1 MSRRPHQT
9 KSVLGHYSVGLAIG
23 ASILWLIAGAVLG
36 SRLHNIFVYDTFP
49 SLPPYLEP
57 FGAPNS
63 LLVALTLVCSVAI
76 GAIVWP
82 MAPTLRSKKHQANHT
97 PSEHPTECVA
107 RTSSILSATYWLAL
121 SSLPLWLCIARAI
134 APDVIFQPNVWEV
147 IWFAFATSRGAYYL
161 AASFPVLPRSGQ
173 ASHATRYSRVMVS
186 LCLCATAWWFCQ
198 SLDYYQSFRLGF
210 NDFAHFSQRIA
221 NTASGRGFL
230 LETPVLPPFWDHF
243 NPGLLLLVPL
253 WKIWPSVYLIFVIQA
268 VSLTIPAWLLYS
280 ISRKK
285 GESPAQSI
293 LWGMAWLLHPCVGQM
308 NLSYTYGWHPVTMA
322 LPFLLLGFRLLMS
335 GKNLHA
341 LFAIILAM
349 SFEEGVIVVV
359 GCFSAAMLARSWW
372 TQQRTDAFGISVSA
386 TAWGAMWLLSIVLF
400 VLVYSL
406 SGLAPFQAGRFARL
420 GNNLVEVVLSP
431 ILRPVD
437 FGALLFRGRNAI
449 FLAIVLLPALI
460 VSHVRSLWY
469 WAAAAMPLGVLIVW
483 EHMPAQSIA
492 FQYPACLL
500 PILFLAALASVCGS
514 EANAVQQQDLRPF
527 SKPIAAMAACFVLS
541 VYVGQFPWS
550 QSTLS
555 DVLGKTYG
563 FDTDLNRLAGE
574 RDNKWI
580 TQKTQSLIADAGREV
595 RVLATGRLASHCV
608 GLADIE
614 TVGQFWQRRDSL
626 SKLDPAL
633 KSPLLRYDFL
643 LLDYQENFQQTTE
656 ESRQIAAEAQSL
668 GFTLVDHEY
677 NFEIYRR

>member
-1 MSRRPHQT
+1 MSRRTHQT
-9 KSVLGHYSVGLAIG
+9 KSVLGSNSVGLAIG
-23 ASILWLIAGAVLG
+23 ASILWLMAGAVLG
-36 SRLHNIFVYDTFP
+36 SRLQNIFVYDTIP
-49 SLPPYLEP
+49 SLPPHLEL

-76 GAIVWP
+76 AAIVWP
-82 MAPTLRSKKHQANHT
+82 MAPNTGSKKHQANHT
-97 PSEHPTECVA
+97 PSGHLTENVD
-107 RTSSILSATYWLAL
+107 RISSIVSASYWLAL
-121 SSLPLWLCIARAI
+121 SSLPFWLCIARAI
-134 APDVIFQPNVWEV
+134 APDAIFQPNVWEV
-147 IWFAFATSRGAYYL
+147 IWFALATSRGAYFL
-161 AASFPVLPRSGQ
+161 AASFPILPKSGE
-173 ASHATRYSRVMVS
+173 AYHATRYSLVMVS
-186 LCLCATAWWFCQ
+186 LCLCATAWWFFQ

-221 NTASGRGFL
+221 NTANGRGFL

-285 GESPAQSI
+285 GESPVRSM

-335 GKNLHA
+335 GKNLSA
-341 LFAIILAM
+341 LFAMILAM

-386 TAWGAMWLLSIVLF
+386 TVWGAMWLLSIVLF
-400 VLVYSL
+400 VLVYSF

-437 FGALLFRGRNAI
+437 FCALLFRGRNAV
-449 FLAIVLLPALI
+449 FLAIVLLPSLI

-469 WAAAAMPLGVLIVW
+469 WGAVVMPLGVLLVW

-492 FQYPACLL
+492 FQYTACLL
-500 PILFLAALASVCGS
+500 PILFLAALASVRGS
-514 EANAVQQQDLRPF
+514 EPNAVQQHDLRPF
-527 SKPIAAMAACFVLS
+527 SKPMATLSACFVLS

-580 TQKTQSLIADAGREV
+580 AQKMQSLFAEAGSEV

-656 ESRQIAAEAQSL
+656 ESRQLAAEAQSL